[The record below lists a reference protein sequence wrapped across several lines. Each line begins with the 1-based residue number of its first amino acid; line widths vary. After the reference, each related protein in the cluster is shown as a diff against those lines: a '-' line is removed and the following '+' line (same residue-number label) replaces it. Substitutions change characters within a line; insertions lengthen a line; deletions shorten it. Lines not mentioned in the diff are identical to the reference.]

1 TGYRLHVVK
10 DAKFNLNAVISLLKK
25 YVPEAELVKELK
37 EDISFSLSTD
47 TGKNFGDMFEE
58 LENRQGELCVLS
70 FGVTITTM
78 EDVFL
83 NVADISDVKYKA
95 QSDYEERNGVDV
107 ELGALSSARGGEV
120 SSHNNTSPKL
130 EIEHSLEVRL
140 ASLIQ

>member
-10 DAKFNLNAVISLLKK
+10 DVKFNLNVVTSLLKK

-58 LENRQGELCVLS
+58 LEHRRGELGVLS

-83 NVADISDVKYKA
+83 K
-95 QSDYEERNGVDV
+95 
-107 ELGALSSARGGEV
+107 
-120 SSHNNTSPKL
+120 
-130 EIEHSLEVRL
+130 
-140 ASLIQ
+140 